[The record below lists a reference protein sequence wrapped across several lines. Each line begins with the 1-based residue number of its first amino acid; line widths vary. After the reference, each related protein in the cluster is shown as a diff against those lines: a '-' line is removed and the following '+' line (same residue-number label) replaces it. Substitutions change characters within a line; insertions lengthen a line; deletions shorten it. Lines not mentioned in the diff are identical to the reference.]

1 MSEIIALA
9 AEPRSRAGKGVA
21 RQTRRAGKVPAVIYG
36 NKEEP
41 LLIALEFHAFKRHL
55 HTKGFFT
62 HVFDITVDGKSHR
75 VLPRD
80 VQFNPVTDAPE
91 HVDFLRVPSGSSVVV
106 QIPCEFV
113 NAEKSPGL
121 KRGGVL
127 NIVRHEIEVECAS
140 AEIPDNIV
148 VDLTGYDL
156 GDSVHISAVKLPSNV
171 KTTITDRDFT
181 VATIVAPS
189 GLKSEAAEEAAA
201 EAAGEQS

>member
-21 RQTRRAGKVPAVIYG
+21 RQTRRAGMVPAVIYG

-41 LLIALEFHAFKRHL
+41 VLIALEFHAFKRHL

-62 HVFDITVDGKSHR
+62 HVFDITVEGKSHR

-80 VQFNPVTDAPE
+80 VQFNPVTDTPV
-91 HVDFLRVPSGSSVVV
+91 HVDFLRVPTGSSVVV

-127 NIVRHEIEVECAS
+127 NIVRHEIEVECLS
-140 AEIPDNIV
+140 AEIPDSIV
-148 VDLTGYDL
+148 IDLSGFDL
-156 GDSVHISAVKLPSNV
+156 GDSVHISAVKLPPNV

-189 GLKSEAAEEAAA
+189 GLKAEAAEQASE
-201 EAAGEQS
+201 AGEQS

>member
-41 LLIALEFHAFKRHL
+41 ILIALDYRAFNRHL

-62 HVFDITVDGKSHR
+62 HVFDITVDGKTHR

-80 VQFNPVTDAPE
+80 VQFNPVTDVPL
-91 HVDFLRVPSGSSVVV
+91 HVDFLRAPSGTSIVV
-106 QIPCEFV
+106 QVPCEFV

-127 NIVRHEIEVECAS
+127 NIVRHEIEVECPTTG
-140 AEIPDNIV
+140 IPDNIV
-148 VDLTGYDL
+148 VDLAGYDI
-156 GDSVHISAVKLPSNV
+156 GDSVHISAIKLPEGV
-171 KTTITDRDFT
+171 TATITDRDFT

-189 GLKSEAAEEAAA
+189 GLKAEAAEQASQE
-201 EAAGEQS
+201 GEQS